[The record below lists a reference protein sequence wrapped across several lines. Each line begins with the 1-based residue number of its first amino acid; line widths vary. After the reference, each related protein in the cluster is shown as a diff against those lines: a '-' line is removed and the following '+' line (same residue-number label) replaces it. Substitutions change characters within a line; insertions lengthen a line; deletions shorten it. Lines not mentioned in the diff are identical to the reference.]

1 MNIQGLIDF
10 KTVMST
16 IAVIQATRL
25 TVELQIREI
34 QETYA
39 MLDEHKIKFD
49 YTNTITAYDL
59 EKRWKELHHSS
70 LKRSVAL
77 QPTKQEFA
85 DMTCVEIST
94 FANDVQLKY
103 SRIVLFEAKLI
114 KIFILAG

>member
-1 MNIQGLIDF
+1 
-10 KTVMST
+10 MST
-16 IAVIQATRL
+16 IALIQATRL
-25 TVELQIREI
+25 TVELQIREM

-85 DMTCVEIST
+85 DMTCVEIET
-94 FANDVQLKY
+94 FANDVRRLIFLF
-103 SRIVLFEAKLI
+103 SIVP
-114 KIFILAG
+114 